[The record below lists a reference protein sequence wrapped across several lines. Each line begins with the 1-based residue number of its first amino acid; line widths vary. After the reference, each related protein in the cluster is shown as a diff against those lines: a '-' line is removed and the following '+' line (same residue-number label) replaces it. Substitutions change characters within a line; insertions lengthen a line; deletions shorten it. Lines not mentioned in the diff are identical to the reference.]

1 MTRPARPRPAGP
13 GRAGGGLN
21 ELPRS
26 FSVVEAQ
33 RLVSALGPPERVRS
47 VCRWADA
54 FVAAAPLAL
63 AAWSLPSPPTGTP
76 AVRPPVVAS
85 TLRCDGCGAM
95 VVRHTAGGGGR
106 PRKCR
111 ECGAW
116 MRVAPPGARFEG
128 ADVPVA
134 WPEPRTPGRG
144 GFGPGTGTA
153 AEGRMNGRAVGHAES
168 S

>member
-1 MTRPARPRPAGP
+1 MSAPRPVARPPGP

-21 ELPRS
+21 EVPRP
-26 FSVVEAQ
+26 FNCEEAQ
-33 RLVSALGPPERVRS
+33 RLVSALGPPELVRFFG
-47 VCRWADA
+47 RWADA
-54 FVAAAPLAL
+54 FVAAAPLVL

-128 ADVPVA
+128 ADVPVHG
-134 WPEPRTPGRG
+134 RSPGR
-144 GFGPGTGTA
+144 P
-153 AEGRMNGRAVGHAES
+153 EGEVSES